1 MFPPLVAA
9 GPLTPGQITVFL
21 LAFGVLL
28 GTARLFGEIARRF
41 GQPTVLGEILAGVV
55 LGATV
60 LGNPALLGGE
70 DGANVR
76 LYRWLF
82 PTYVLDA
89 DLDPVQI
96 AKVQTDAAG
105 EPVTVSDL
113 TGATEADVP
122 LTVVDPDTTGD
133 SNPLPADVQGGT
145 AAPVESE
152 RGPPAYD
159 ETDDAYTAKAYD
171 GGYLAMSMFLSLSA
185 VLLLL
190 VAGLEVDLS
199 VVWKQ
204 GKAAAW
210 VSIMGMVVPFALGF
224 ALAYWLPEK
233 IGYDVS
239 SDKLVPFALFLGIA
253 MSITALPVIAKI
265 LLDLN
270 LFRTDL
276 GMLIMSSAMIN
287 DLLGWIGFAM
297 VLALV
302 AAPPEVVGQAAGAA
316 AAAGPSLGL
325 TIGLTLLFVGGMLT
339 AGRWLANKLL
349 PLVQA
354 HTSWPGGVLAFVM
367 VIALFCA
374 AFTEYIG
381 IHSIFGAF
389 IAGVAIGDSR
399 HLRKKTREV
408 IEQFISNIFAPLFFA
423 GIGLRVNFIEGFDL
437 TAVGL
442 VFVVAMAG
450 KLIGCYYGAKWAGLP
465 RRQSAAVG
473 AGMTARGAMEII
485 LAQLAMQHG
494 LITEKLFV
502 AIVVMA
508 IATSLLAGPLMQL
521 ALKRKQKRKLTDL
534 ISDKGFAGQLK
545 STDAHGAIRELSA
558 VAARATGVDAAL
570 IAENAWARE
579 LVVPTGVGQALALP
593 HARIEGLEKP
603 RVVIGQSN
611 AGIDF
616 DAPDGLDAEII
627 CLLLSPADDP
637 DAHLE
642 MLAATAEAFANDDTR
657 RMCLNAANYTELRAA
672 LVTSAQ
678 GDGH

>member
-1 MFPPLVAA
+1 MPLPALLAA
-9 GPLTPGQITVFL
+9 GPLTAGQITVFL

-60 LGNPALLGGE
+60 LGNPALMGGE

-89 DLDPVQI
+89 ELDPVRI
-96 AKVQTDAAG
+96 TKAQTDARGDAITATSPANP
-105 EPVTVSDL
+105 EL
-113 TGATEADVP
+113 T
-122 LTVVDPDTTGD
+122 LTVVDPDQTDD
-133 SNPLPADVQGGT
+133 SNPLPGEPTVDAGP
-145 AAPVESE
+145 APKAS
-152 RGPPAYD
+152 RGPPEGD
-159 ETDDAYTAKAYD
+159 PTPDAYAAKAYD
-171 GGYLAMSMFLSLSA
+171 AGYIAMSMFLSLSA

-190 VAGLEVDLS
+190 VAGLEVDLN

-210 VSIMGMVVPFALGF
+210 VSLLGMAVPFAMGF
-224 ALAYWLPEK
+224 ALAYWLPARV
-233 IGYDVS
+233 GYDFD
-239 SDKLVPFALFLGIA
+239 SDKLVPFALFMGIA

-287 DLLGWIGFAM
+287 DLLGWVGFAM

-302 AAPPEVVGQAAGAA
+302 AAPEVGADEA

-325 TIGLTLLFVGGMLT
+325 TVALTLIFVGGMLT
-339 AGRWLANKLL
+339 AGRWVANRLL

-367 VIALFCA
+367 VVALVCA
-374 AFTEYIG
+374 AFTEHIG

-442 VFVVAMAG
+442 VFVIAMAG
-450 KLIGCYYGAKWAGLP
+450 KIIGCYFGAKWAGLP
-465 RRQSAAVG
+465 KRQSAAVG
-473 AGMTARGAMEII
+473 FGMTARGAMEII
-485 LAQLAMQHG
+485 LAQLALNHG

-508 IATSLLAGPLMQL
+508 IATSLLAGPLMQW
-521 ALKRKQKRKLTDL
+521 ALGQKQKRKLTDL
-534 ISDKGFAGQLK
+534 ISEKTFAGQLK
-545 STDAHGAIRELSA
+545 ASDARGAIRELAA
-558 VAARATGVDAAL
+558 VAAPATGLDVAT
-570 IAENAWARE
+570 IADSAWSRE

-593 HARIEGLEKP
+593 HARLEGLDRP
-603 RVVIGQSN
+603 WVIVGQSN

-616 DAPDGLDAEII
+616 NASDGVDAEII
-627 CLLLSPADDP
+627 CLLLSPADAP

-642 MLAATAEAFANDDTR
+642 MLSATAQAFAHDDAR
-657 RMCLNAANYTELRAA
+657 RLCLNAKNYTELRAA
-672 LVTSAQ
+672 LVTTTPSN
-678 GDGH
+678 DH